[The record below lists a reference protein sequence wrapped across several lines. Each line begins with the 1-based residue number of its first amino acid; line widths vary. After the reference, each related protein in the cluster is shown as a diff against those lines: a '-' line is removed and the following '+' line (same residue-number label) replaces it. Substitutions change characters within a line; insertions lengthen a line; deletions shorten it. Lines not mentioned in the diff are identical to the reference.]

1 MAMNL
6 NSVLRITAEVTGLS
20 SLTKL
25 ERAVEGVE
33 KAARAAGQGFK
44 AMLDSRAFQVAAAG
58 AAALGAAIGLSAK
71 AAIDFESSMADVR
84 KVVSGIET
92 PEAFAEISN
101 EIIGLSNRLPIAA
114 KGFAEIYAAAGQ
126 AGIAREDLKQF
137 AEQVAQTAIAFDMT
151 AEEAGTAMAKIKTSL
166 GLSLPELQ
174 NLTDA
179 MNHLSNNTA
188 STAKDIV
195 EFTLRAGQAGQLVG
209 LSAEQTAAFGSAMI
223 AAGANTEV
231 AATSFNNMVKALS
244 RGPSMTERQIGALQ
258 KLGYVQEGA
267 ADAEQR
273 LTTEVEEQSRRRI
286 EAARNETNE
295 IAKEINRR
303 YRDQLQAIRDG
314 FDDENSAYTESLQ
327 DRADEQIK
335 ALQRQQEREIEA
347 ARARA
352 EALGASADLETDRIR
367 DAYEG
372 RIDAIR
378 DQLRDD
384 LKLRQRADRDRLQ
397 QVQDGL
403 DDQKDLEINAVQS
416 RFQEVQRIENE
427 NKKQAIDAA
436 KAAAAEASTAAAEQ
450 LAKGLQEDAIGTIT
464 DVFTRIRELPKEAQL
479 SVVSDLF
486 GDEAKAILPLI
497 NNTELLEKSLRL
509 VGDQSQY
516 AGSTLQEFLSRAAT
530 TANEAQLAQNN
541 LQNLSIVFGQSFVP
555 AITATLQ
562 VLRPLVEGFTWMVQ
576 NIPGLGPV
584 LAVLTAGFVAL
595 VAALP
600 VAASIVTLLGA
611 FGGFAGILA
620 TISGTLGAVVPV
632 LAGFAATLAGWA
644 GAIGPV
650 VAALGSLGQI
660 LIGVFSG
667 PVGWVALA
675 VAAGGAI
682 YAFRDQIG
690 AAFQAI
696 GETLSLAAQNFRAI
710 FIDPVIAGFQSVV
723 QFVNTSFVQP
733 LSQAISQLVQSIAT
747 VFQNV
752 TQAITAPF
760 KAAFD
765 TVRGIVNQILN
776 TIGRAVGSVV
786 MAINNVIAGANQA
799 LARVNLPQIP
809 FLPMPNIP
817 QFAEGGVV
825 SGPTLAM
832 VGEGGEPE
840 YIVPQSKAGAFAANW
855 MAGVRGP
862 AAIPRFAEGGMVV
875 PGGASV
881 SIQTG
886 PVTQMDG
893 TNFVTT
899 EDLSAAVQA
908 GVNQTL
914 SLLAGDSNVR
924 RSLGLA

>member
-25 ERAVEGVE
+25 EGAVEGVE

>member
-6 NSVLRITAEVTGLS
+6 NSVLRITAEVTGLAS
-20 SLTKL
+20 IAKL
-25 ERAVEGVE
+25 EGAVEGAE

-44 AMLDSRAFQVAAAG
+44 AMLDSRAFQAAAVG

-137 AEQVAQTAIAFDMT
+137 AEQVAQTAVAFDMT

-188 STAKDIV
+188 STAGQIV

-209 LSAEQTAAFGSAMI
+209 LSAEQTASFGSAMI
-223 AAGANTEV
+223 AAGADTEV

-244 RGPSMTERQIGALQ
+244 RGPSMTDRQIGALQ

-267 ADAEQR
+267 AEAEQR

-314 FDDENSAYTESLQ
+314 FDDESSAYTESLQ

-347 ARARA
+347 ARTRA
-352 EALGASADLETDRIR
+352 EASGASADLETDRIR
-367 DAYEG
+367 DAFED

-378 DQLRDD
+378 DQLQDD
-384 LKLRQRADRDRLQ
+384 LKVRQRADRDRLQ

-403 DDQKDLEINAVQS
+403 DDQKDVEINAVQS
-416 RFQEVQRIENE
+416 RFEEVQRLEDQ
-427 NKKQAIDAA
+427 NKKRAIDAA

-530 TANEAQLAQNN
+530 TANETQLAQNN

-562 VLRPLVEGFTWMVQ
+562 VLRPLIEGFTWMVQ

-620 TISGTLGAVVPV
+620 TISGTLGVVVPV
-632 LAGFAATLAGWA
+632 LAGFAATLAGWV

-675 VAAGGAI
+675 VAAGVAI

-690 AAFQAI
+690 AAFQAV

-710 FIDPVIAGFQSVV
+710 FIDPVVAGFQAVV
-723 QFVNTSFVQP
+723 QFVNVSFVQP
-733 LSQAISQLVQSIAT
+733 ISQAISGLVQSIANT
-747 VFQNV
+747 FKAV
-752 TQAITAPF
+752 TDAITAPF
-760 KAAFD
+760 KAAF
-765 TVRGIVNQILN
+765 TAVRGIVNQILN
-776 TIGRAVGSVV
+776 GIGSAIGSVV
-786 MAINNVIAGANQA
+786 NAINGVIRGANSA

-809 FLPMPNIP
+809 QLPMPQIP

-914 SLLAGDSNVR
+914 SLLAGDSSVR